1 MVRDWNVS
9 HCGQTRGKDIPFY
22 HTFFNFMLEVLANT
36 RKRKRNKWNNHT
48 EGRNKSVFVHVKY
61 PKELKTKLWNK

>member
-1 MVRDWNVS
+1 
-9 HCGQTRGKDIPFY
+9 
-22 HTFFNFMLEVLANT
+22 MLEVLANT